1 MTAALFDA
9 RGCLSAQGFAQ
20 VSAAPPGRVPAEL
33 AAHLA
38 GCPRCQRHL
47 LAAALPSSGTRRR
60 ERPPLWRTGLVVVAC
75 LVLVLVAMILAQML
89 GVPPR

>member
-9 RGCLSAQGFAQ
+9 RGCLSPQGFAQ
-20 VSAAPPGRVPAEL
+20 VSAAPPGQVPAEL

-38 GCPRCQRHL
+38 GCLRCQRHL
-47 LAAALPSSGTRRR
+47 LAAAMPSSGATRR
-60 ERPPLWRTGLVVVAC
+60 EPPPLWRTGVVVVAC
-75 LVLVLVAMILAQML
+75 LLLVLVAMILTQML